1 MQKESDHT
9 ISLYTE
15 TEVIETTAQ
24 HPFFVN
30 NTWKDASELQPGD
43 KIQTKDKQEVEIK
56 STQFNY
62 EPKKVFNFTV
72 GNWHT
77 YFVTSLMVLV
87 HNAKKCLSEVVKKLK
102 NGIKDVDKL
111 KRTKHVPNRHI
122 SRKKYPTKSKYKKPS
137 QLKKLE
143 NRTIKSPDKVTRQG
157 NRTLY
162 QKEYG
167 RVIGN
172 NGEKVHRVVVDEVKK
187 KVVTSFPSAGFK

>member
-30 NTWKDASELQPGD
+30 NAWKDASELEPGD

-77 YFVTSLMVLV
+77 YFVGMLMLLV
-87 HNAKKCLSEVVKKLK
+87 HNAKRCLSEMFQSLTGKSLNWIKKQKPKGWKTVASDNGKGWKWLDK
-102 NGIKDVDKL
+102 NGVERLRFQRPQKGAVKW
-111 KRTKHVPNRHI
+111 
-122 SRKKYPTKSKYKKPS
+122 
-137 QLKKLE
+137 
-143 NRTIKSPDKVTRQG
+143 TRE
-157 NRTLY
+157 
-162 QKEYG
+162 K
-167 RVIGN
+167 
-172 NGEKVHRVVVDEVKK
+172 NGYFRWMNEAGQHLDEAG
-187 KVVTSFPSAGFK
+187 KVVPKDAIDFMERTHIPYNGL